1 MIPKF
6 LSRYARQ
13 ASDPSSN
20 DSQDNDDS
28 SEYVTKIEVIGTSTV
43 EIKKFSNFQTTSA
56 YVLQQSK
63 NNLQRIEISIDDLSK
78 KTKGKFCRYFCNLI
92 FGHVMRHQFYASH
105 AL

>member
-78 KTKGKFCRYFCNLI
+78 KTKGKFLSNLSRVKPCTRVRNN
-92 FGHVMRHQFYASH
+92 FEFVH
-105 AL
+105 